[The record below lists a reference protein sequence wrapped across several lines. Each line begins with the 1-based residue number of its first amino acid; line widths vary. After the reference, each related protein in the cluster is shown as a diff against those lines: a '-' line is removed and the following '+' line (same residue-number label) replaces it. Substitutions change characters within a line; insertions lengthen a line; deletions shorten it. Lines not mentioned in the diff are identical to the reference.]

1 MEFKWFGIC
10 ATVLIAG
17 LAVDCM
23 VGKYSQSQCRVA
35 AIYTGMAADD
45 IAKVCK

>member
-1 MEFKWFGIC
+1 MEFKWFAIC
-10 ATVLIAG
+10 VAVLIAG
-17 LAVDCM
+17 LAISDAVQEHAQ
-23 VGKYSQSQCRVA
+23 GECRVA